1 MEDLVECGHGRL
13 FGPGNAKLPIG
24 NMLMMDR
31 ITEITSDGG
40 EYGRGQIVAELDIKP
55 GLWFFACHFDGDPVM
70 PGCLGLDALWQ
81 LESATVR
88 QVFDHLSSK
97 RKIGYTTVL
106 KFMQIMI
113 SKGLLVRDTS
123 VRPQVYRVAKPR
135 EETQQGMLKSLI
147 RQVFRNSPG
156 ELVLQALS
164 LQQSTPQQIA
174 EIRKRLDQMES
185 NSER

>member
-1 MEDLVECGHGRL
+1 MNTQSDKSPTAAEC
-13 FGPGNAKLPIG
+13 
-24 NMLMMDR
+24 R
-31 ITEITSDGG
+31 I
-40 EYGRGQIVAELDIKP
+40 
-55 GLWFFACHFDGDPVM
+55 
-70 PGCLGLDALWQ
+70 LDAIWQ

-88 QVFDHLSSK
+88 QVFDHLSSQ

-164 LQQSTPQQIA
+164 LQVLSLQESTPQQIA

-185 NSER
+185 ASHR

>member
-1 MEDLVECGHGRL
+1 MHTKVAKSPTAAECS
-13 FGPGNAKLPIG
+13 I
-24 NMLMMDR
+24 
-31 ITEITSDGG
+31 
-40 EYGRGQIVAELDIKP
+40 
-55 GLWFFACHFDGDPVM
+55 
-70 PGCLGLDALWQ
+70 LDAIWQ

-88 QVFDHLSSK
+88 QVFDHLSSQ

-113 SKGLLVRDTS
+113 SKELLVRDTS

-174 EIRKRLDQMES
+174 EIRKRLDEMES
-185 NSER
+185 ASHS